1 MTKNAEAKEN
11 PGRFVQGVQ
20 DRFHELTEGFGA
32 VWDHLSFVPS
42 PSNVKYTCNSKLGY
56 PRTVNCE
63 HACLEMKEA
72 GELVLDPKGGAIVKL
87 AGTFFR

>member
-1 MTKNAEAKEN
+1 M
-11 PGRFVQGVQ
+11 
-20 DRFHELTEGFGA
+20 
-32 VWDHLSFVPS
+32 LSRE

-63 HACLEMKEA
+63 HARLEMKEA